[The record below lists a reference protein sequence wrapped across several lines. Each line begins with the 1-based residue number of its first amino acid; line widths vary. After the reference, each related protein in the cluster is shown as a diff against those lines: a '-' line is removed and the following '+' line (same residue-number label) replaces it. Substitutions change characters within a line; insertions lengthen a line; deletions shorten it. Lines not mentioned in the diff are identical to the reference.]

1 MTAER
6 PFTSAIIVAAGS
18 GTRCGGLAKPL
29 IPLYKGK
36 TVFSYVLEAFAA
48 CGTVD
53 EIVVVCKD
61 SSRFE
66 PLLGGV
72 SVVFAP
78 GGATRA
84 ASVYNGVRAA
94 DAKTE
99 IRLHPRLRAA
109 VHHAGGHPAGLR
121 KGVRDRRGGGVQP
134 MRDTV
139 KYIEPEKK
147 VLFTPAREHLIAVA
161 TPQVFRRE
169 VYLAACAAARSG
181 PEATDE
187 TTICERIGVPVAYV
201 PLDSNNMKLTTAYD
215 VKLAKAVCFL
225 AESERKERRE

>member
-1 MTAER
+1 
-6 PFTSAIIVAAGS
+6 
-18 GTRCGGLAKPL
+18 
-29 IPLYKGK
+29 
-36 TVFSYVLEAFAA
+36 
-48 CGTVD
+48 
-53 EIVVVCKD
+53 
-61 SSRFE
+61 
-66 PLLGGV
+66 
-72 SVVFAP
+72 
-78 GGATRA
+78 
-84 ASVYNGVRAA
+84 
-94 DAKTE
+94 
-99 IRLHPRLRAA
+99 
-109 VHHAGGHPAGLR
+109 
-121 KGVRDRRGGGVQP
+121 